1 MHSSQYRSKNG
12 SVCGEQKEES
22 YQEKYKDLFKKR
34 EYDGVSEED
43 VRKEGEKLKAALRDL
58 DNEVDALMNRLQ
70 PKIEKKINK
79 IRIMQKSRMKTDTE
93 PILDPI

>member
-1 MHSSQYRSKNG
+1 M
-12 SVCGEQKEES
+12 
-22 YQEKYKDLFKKR
+22 
-34 EYDGVSEED
+34 SEED
-43 VRKEGEKLKAALRDL
+43 VQKEGEKLKAALRDL
-58 DNEVDALMNRLQ
+58 DNEVDALMSRLQ